1 MVVTAVVKYRQ
12 KLITSRCLWVLS
24 QTVKQIFRMAQ
35 KILIFLKFNILSRL
49 LLLNLNFNLFF
60 IDSVY
65 PNFIQVCLNR
75 KSTLEMY
82 VFITTFSWN
91 VNMCMTPFPCKLMYM
106 LQTLAKHKLCKISS
120 QSYRTISVMR
130 RK

>member
-1 MVVTAVVKYRQ
+1 MVVAAVVKYRQ

-24 QTVKQIFRMAQ
+24 QTVKQIFRMTQ
-35 KILIFLKFNILSRL
+35 KILIFLKSNILSRL

-65 PNFIQVCLNR
+65 QNSIQVCLNR

-82 VFITTFSWN
+82 VFITTFS
-91 VNMCMTPFPCKLMYM
+91 
-106 LQTLAKHKLCKISS
+106 
-120 QSYRTISVMR
+120 
-130 RK
+130 